1 MARFAPFPRNG
12 LTLTPLP
19 WTPKSSSGVAER
31 FFGLP
36 ISWALRALSSSY
48 RREGE
53 SSMCKENDAANV
65 RRIMPLT
72 RPKSRAELGIF
83 ADSTSVRGL
92 TGRHPRHNYTN
103 ILNVIS
109 TRFGMPPSRDRKQSK
124 FDALAE
130 DSTLNPAAGK
140 VRDPKFQE
148 DGFFDPRDI
157 VQVKYEMLRR
167 ASVEKASVTDVSEE
181 YGVSRPTFYQAK
193 ADFEQRGVAGLVPK
207 KRGPR
212 GPHKVQGE
220 ALAFLNAQISPGEPI
235 RARELAKS
243 LRMELGIEVHPR
255 TIERA
260 IGGKKTTK

>member
-1 MARFAPFPRNG
+1 
-12 LTLTPLP
+12 L
-19 WTPKSSSGVAER
+19 GVGER

-36 ISWALRALSSSY
+36 ISWDSRALSSSY
-48 RREGE
+48 RRGGA
-53 SSMCKENDAANV
+53 SSMCKENDAENV
-65 RRIMPLT
+65 KRMMPQT
-72 RPKSRAELGIF
+72 RSGMQIVPPFIASFTFLHA
-83 ADSTSVRGL
+83 L
-92 TGRHPRHNYTN
+92 TGRHDRHNYSN
-103 ILNVIS
+103 ILNATS
-109 TRFGMPPSRDRKQSK
+109 TRFGVPPSRESK
-124 FDALAE
+124 PSKLDALAE
-130 DSTLNPAAGK
+130 DGALNPAAEK

-193 ADFEQRGVAGLVPK
+193 TDFEQSGVAGLLPK

-220 ALAFLNAQISPGEPI
+220 ALAFLKAQISPGEPI

-243 LRMELGIEVHPR
+243 LLMELGVEVHPR